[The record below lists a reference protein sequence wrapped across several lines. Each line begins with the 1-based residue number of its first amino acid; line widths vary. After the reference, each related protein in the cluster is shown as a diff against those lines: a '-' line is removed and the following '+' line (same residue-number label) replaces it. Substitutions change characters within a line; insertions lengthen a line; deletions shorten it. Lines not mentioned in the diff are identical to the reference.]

1 MTKRNRE
8 NLYEM
13 LSKKRNPRLKSI
25 ATILE
30 KLGIELSFKVKK
42 KSAKAARWGSAR

>member
-1 MTKRNRE
+1 MTKLNRE

-13 LSKKRNPRLKSI
+13 LSKKGNPRLKSI

-30 KLGIELSFKVKK
+30 KIGIELCFKAKAK
-42 KSAKAARWGSAR
+42 PAKAA